1 MAVSTYSTGTVA
13 IAANAT
19 SVVGTGSNWSGQ
31 NAMSG
36 DLLVVAGNTV
46 IVQDVT
52 DPTHLAI
59 DAWPYVAVAAGT
71 AYRLYKVSPLRFV
84 GALATVAVD
93 QLVTALDASGFY
105 FFVKPTD
112 TVPDP

>member
-1 MAVSTYSTGTVA
+1 MSAVSTYSTGTVS
-13 IAANAT
+13 IAASAT

-52 DPTHLAI
+52 DALHLAI
-59 DAWPYVAVAAGT
+59 DAWPFAA
-71 AYRLYKVSPLRFV
+71 
-84 GALATVAVD
+84 
-93 QLVTALDASGFY
+93 VTA
-105 FFVKPTD
+105 
-112 TVPDP
+112 